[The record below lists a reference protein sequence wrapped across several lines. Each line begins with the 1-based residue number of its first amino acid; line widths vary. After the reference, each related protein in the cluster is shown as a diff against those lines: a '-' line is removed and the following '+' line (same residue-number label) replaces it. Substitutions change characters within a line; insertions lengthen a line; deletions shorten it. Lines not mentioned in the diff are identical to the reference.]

1 LASIYLCYAAD
12 NACPFHRLLQPTRF
26 TCPAFERA
34 GHKFDCGE
42 GLPEGYDA
50 YVIHGIPGNLATLV
64 EIGKLKGRG
73 AKFVW
78 SLDDDWLSIPDWN
91 PAKLNADGIGTYH
104 AMRTLADEF
113 LLSTPR
119 LGQVFAAYGKPC
131 HVAPNL
137 LDLGQYP
144 AVDLPPDGKGGKT
157 VTVKLPIRLVWAGG
171 NTHRGDTEVMVEALD
186 RVLRRYDR
194 RQVNVVFFGPHVPPR
209 LVKNHLHRGLTQQPA
224 TPFPLYQPTVNSL
237 QPQIWLAPLAEIPFN
252 LAKSN
257 LRVMEGWAMN
267 AAVVA
272 TNWGEYSCIK
282 SGEDG
287 RLCSD
292 PDQWFEALTRL
303 VSDHEYRCQMAYS
316 GRQRAESECDWN
328 NPNCRVPWVKAFSAI
343 MGVDRPE
350 DL

>member
-1 LASIYLCYAAD
+1 
-12 NACPFHRLLQPTRF
+12 
-26 TCPAFERA
+26 
-34 GHKFDCGE
+34 
-42 GLPEGYDA
+42 
-50 YVIHGIPGNLATLV
+50 
-64 EIGKLKGRG
+64 
-73 AKFVW
+73 
-78 SLDDDWLSIPDWN
+78 
-91 PAKLNADGIGTYH
+91 
-104 AMRTLADEF
+104 
-113 LLSTPR
+113 
-119 LGQVFAAYGKPC
+119 
-131 HVAPNL
+131 
-137 LDLGQYP
+137 
-144 AVDLPPDGKGGKT
+144 
-157 VTVKLPIRLVWAGG
+157 
-171 NTHRGDTEVMVEALD
+171 
-186 RVLRRYDR
+186 
-194 RQVNVVFFGPHVPPR
+194 
-209 LVKNHLHRGLTQQPA
+209 
-224 TPFPLYQPTVNSL
+224 VNSL

-328 NPNCRVPWVKAFSAI
+328 NPNCLVPWVKAFSAI